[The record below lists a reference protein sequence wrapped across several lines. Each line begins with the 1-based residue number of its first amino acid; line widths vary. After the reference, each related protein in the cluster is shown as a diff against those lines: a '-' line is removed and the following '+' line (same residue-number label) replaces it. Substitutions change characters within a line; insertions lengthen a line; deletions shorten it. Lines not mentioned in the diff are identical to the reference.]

1 MSEKS
6 SDRDLKRTL
15 NELAALEQV
24 PPAVSRRFHETLDS
38 LASGKT
44 EKLKKNVFQP
54 STWQFSLAASFLLV
68 FAGTAIFL
76 SGSDSPVA
84 IDKNQSQS
92 QSSSSESTS
101 LEAEDQLLYSADKNQ
116 EPENSPNSVI
126 IKNSGLSYDKIESK
140 FVDELNVGNT
150 FNDSASVEKNL
161 QICLTT
167 LELGE
172 VTNLIDTGTLD
183 QKEIFAIWSPIS
195 KSTWNIYLVDMNCQ
209 AIDKRFIRK

>member
-116 EPENSPNSVI
+116 EPVISPNKVL
-126 IKNSGLSYDKIESK
+126 IKNSGLSYNKIDSK
-140 FVDELNVGNT
+140 FVEELNVGNT
-150 FNDSASVEKNL
+150 FNDSANVEENL
-161 QICLTT
+161 QKCLNS
-167 LELGE
+167 LELGAI
-172 VTNLIDTGTLD
+172 TNLIDTGTLD

-195 KSTWNIYLVDMNCQ
+195 KSTWNIYLVDINCQ

>member
-1 MSEKS
+1 MSERTNS
-6 SDRDLKRTL
+6 REIKRSL
-15 NELAALEQV
+15 NELNALEQV

-38 LASGKT
+38 LDAGKT
-44 EKLKKNVFQP
+44 EKLKKNAFQP

-76 SGSDSPVA
+76 SSSDSPIA
-84 IDKNQSQS
+84 IDENESQS
-92 QSSSSESTS
+92 QSSSSESKS

-140 FVDELNVGNT
+140 FVEELNVGNT
-150 FNDSASVEKNL
+150 FNDSASVEANL
-161 QICLTT
+161 QKCLTS
-167 LELGE
+167 LELGA
-172 VTNLIDTGTLD
+172 VTNLVDTGTLD